1 MAKQIAKLLKATIQ
15 DSSDLKQI
23 AKQLAKKGRGG
34 DSMLVHITPR
44 EATMLKEAG
53 GAGTINPDTGLME
66 FYDGDYKFSDYADFS
81 SPDVSTGGYRTR
93 APAAVPSIDI
103 DVPVVREL
111 RGTNVPDFRGNQGSL
126 SANIPK
132 AEYDAQLRSAQ
143 INADYDRFQEI
154 ERDVNA
160 DFARRAQE
168 DFSARSPYGVYG
180 IRPGGVGLR
189 TDPGQLMQ
197 GTYGLVPGAP
207 ALPDTSALTPTFR
220 GATPT
225 YSDELVQKAL
235 GREPT
240 FTERLK
246 AAATSPRTLETLGL
260 AGISA
265 IPGILQAQQ
274 ARKQGQRA
282 REEMQA
288 MAAPYR
294 ERGAELTR
302 QAQTGELSPAE
313 QQQLQAM
320 QARVA
325 QGVAGRGGVGA
336 EQAQVQ
342 LEAFRQQLLANKYDL
357 GLKVSG
363 IADQIA
369 TGAIKAGLEAD
380 QYVNELTSNYFSNA
394 MQMAMMNMGQRP
406 QGA

>member
-23 AKQLAKKGRGG
+23 AKQLAGKGRGG

-53 GAGTINPDTGLME
+53 GAGTVNPDTGLME
-66 FYDGDYKFSDYADFS
+66 FYDGDADTYFTPSRSRSVDTDTYFTPRQAPTVEADTYFSPSRARNVSDTSYFA
-81 SPDVSTGGYRTR
+81 SPTPSTPAVELPSVSPTSQFNVGYGRPETGR
-93 APAAVPSIDI
+93 
-103 DVPVVREL
+103 
-111 RGTNVPDFRGNQGSL
+111 
-126 SANIPK
+126 
-132 AEYDAQLRSAQ
+132 
-143 INADYDRFQEI
+143 
-154 ERDVNA
+154 
-160 DFARRAQE
+160 
-168 DFSARSPYGVYG
+168 
-180 IRPGGVGLR
+180 LR
-189 TDPGQLMQ
+189 TDPQQLMP
-197 GTYGLVPGAP
+197 GAFGLAPAAP
-207 ALPDTSALTPTFR
+207 ALPDTSALTPSFR

-225 YSDELVQKAL
+225 YSDELVQRAL
-235 GREPT
+235 SREPT
-240 FTERLK
+240 FADRLRS
-246 AAATSPRTLETLGL
+246 AATSPRTLESLGL
-260 AGISA
+260 MGISA

-274 ARKQGQRA
+274 AREQGQRA
-282 REEMQA
+282 RQEMQA
-288 MAAPYR
+288 MASPYR
-294 ERGAELTR
+294 QRGQELLASAQAGELTP
-302 QAQTGELSPAE
+302 QE

-320 QARVA
+320 QARMA

-336 EQAQVQ
+336 DQAANQ

>member
-23 AKQLAKKGRGG
+23 AKQLAGKGRGG

-44 EATMLKEAG
+44 EAMMLKDAG

-66 FYDGDYKFSDYADFS
+66 FYDGSFRLSDFADFDT
-81 SPDVSTGGYRTR
+81 PNVRTGGYGTR
-93 APAAVPSIDI
+93 AEVDMPRYVPPA
-103 DVPVVREL
+103 
-111 RGTNVPDFRGNQGSL
+111 NQGSL

-132 AEYDAQLRSAQ
+132 ANYDAQLRSAQ
-143 INADYDRFQEI
+143 INADYDAFKRAEA
-154 ERDVNA
+154 DVEA
-160 DFARRAQE
+160 DFARRGQGYIAARAQQPSPPLATMQQ
-168 DFSARSPYGVYG
+168 DGFTPVVRSLDVPTPYGPGSPTEYG
-180 IRPGGVGLR
+180 
-189 TDPGQLMQ
+189 
-197 GTYGLVPGAP
+197 
-207 ALPDTSALTPTFR
+207 F
-220 GATPT
+220 
-225 YSDELVQKAL
+225 
-235 GREPT
+235 EPVSVS
-240 FTERLK
+240 ERLK
-246 AAATSPRTLETLGL
+246 STLTSPRMIENLALGGL
-260 AGISA
+260 SA
-265 IPGILQAQQ
+265 LPGIIASRGA
-274 ARKQGQRA
+274 ARQGQRA

-294 ERGAELTR
+294 QRGQELLA
-302 QAQTGELSPAE
+302 QAQSGALSPAE

-320 QARVA
+320 QARIA

-342 LEAFRQQLLANKYDL
+342 LEAFRQQILQNKYDL

-363 IADQIA
+363 IADSIA

-380 QYVNELTSNYFSNA
+380 QYVSELTGNYFSNA